1 MAPEPR
7 RQFAVPIPVE
17 IRHPD
22 GRTEVEYAVNL
33 SPGGLC
39 LHAKL
44 PLAVGERIRVVFCV
58 PPAGCRV
65 ESEAQV
71 VWSMP
76 QGTGEL
82 FETGIHLEH
91 SDFAVFAELHD
102 WASQPV
108 DRRR

>member
-1 MAPEPR
+1 MVPEPR

-17 IRHPD
+17 ILHAD
-22 GRTEVEYAVNL
+22 GHTEVEYAVNL

-39 LHAKL
+39 LHAKVRL
-44 PLAVGERIRVVFCV
+44 PVGERVRVSFSV
-58 PPAGCRV
+58 PPEGCLV

-82 FETGIHLEH
+82 FETGIHMEH
-91 SDFAVFAELHD
+91 RDVAVYGELHD
-102 WASQPV
+102 WASQPT